1 MITIVSILIFM
12 AVLVMT
18 GITLLNVCCV
28 PDCSRNE
35 SQSADPA
42 PLVSVL
48 IPARNEERNI
58 GTLLESLTLQDYQN
72 FEVIVLDD
80 NSTDGTFSIGEY
92 YLKKFSAGTILR
104 GEELS
109 EGWLGKPF
117 ACSQLR
123 RPAKGEYLLF
133 LDADVK
139 LAPHAITRLVHLAGR
154 PPVVGLLSCF
164 PNQICYSWGERL
176 IVPLIDLILY
186 SCAPLPL
193 FERSL
198 RPRFAAANGQ
208 CMLFR
213 ADAYD
218 AIGGHETVKR
228 EILDDI
234 ELARATKR
242 TGYRVRVVAGRGG
255 VQCRM
260 YSTIG
265 EIFRGFGKNCFVA
278 VGRRSWLA
286 FVVAVAFGLLFV
298 APFCLIGYSLW
309 AVISVGLVLLI
320 RICITIRFGN
330 HPVIA
335 VIGHIPSILLGLC
348 ILVYSWGW
356 FRLGRPEWKGRV
368 VNEQ

>member
-1 MITIVSILIFM
+1 MITIISILIFM
-12 AVLVMT
+12 VVLAMT
-18 GITLLNVCCV
+18 GVTLLNVCSV

-35 SQSADPA
+35 SQSAEPA

-58 GTLLESLTLQDYQN
+58 GTLLESLALQDYRN

-80 NSTDGTFSIGEY
+80 NSADATFSIAEPY
-92 YLKKFSAGTILR
+92 VTRFSAGAILR
-104 GEELS
+104 GEELA

-123 RPAKGEYLLF
+123 RRARGEYLLF
-133 LDADVK
+133 LDADVT
-139 LAPHAITRLVHLAGR
+139 LAPHAITRLVQLAGR
-154 PPVVGLLSCF
+154 PPEVGLLSCF
-164 PNQICYSWGERL
+164 PNQICHSWGERL
-176 IVPLIDLILY
+176 IVPMIDLILY

-198 RPRFAAANGQ
+198 HPRFAAANGQ

-218 AIGGHETVKR
+218 AIGGHEVVKR

-234 ELARATKR
+234 ELARASKR
-242 TGYRVRVVAGRGG
+242 AGYRVRVVAGRGG

-260 YSTIG
+260 YATIG

-278 VGRRSWLA
+278 VGRRGWLA
-286 FVVAVAFGLLFV
+286 LVVGAFFGLVFVVPFLLVGCSYWAFV
-298 APFCLIGYSLW
+298 
-309 AVISVGLVLLI
+309 SVVFILLI
-320 RICITIRFGN
+320 RIGIAVRFGYN
-330 HPVIA
+330 LVFA
-335 VIGHIPSILLGLC
+335 VLGHILSAILALV
-348 ILVYSWGW
+348 IMVYSCWW
-356 FRLGRPEWKGRV
+356 FRVGRPEWKGRSV
-368 VNEQ
+368 A